1 VYGGVLGEV
10 LQKHFNFSIRI
21 ISYGFKRTD
30 GNVWKSIMFIMYFL
44 VIKIGLIAPN
54 VPSKLDHHQPN
65 PQLVSRI
72 QPLPF
77 YSPYVSVLDDYR
89 PSDLYMTKIEQPVPV
104 RTSTLRFISF

>member
-1 VYGGVLGEV
+1 MYGGVFGEV

-72 QPLPF
+72 QPLSF
-77 YSPYVSVLDDYR
+77 YSPDVSVLDDYR

-104 RTSTLRFISF
+104 HTSTLRFI